1 MATTSGPVRRTGR
14 FQVSER
20 PNSVPESRQRNWFTL
35 SILAISGALLAC
47 TTQSIPSYPSVQLT
61 PDGQAILVTPHNQS
75 AFSQFTLQNLPVE
88 STIAPGLSFRPQRF
102 VQVLLSPDGR
112 HAAFSTEDHHTLVG
126 LLDLATMAVREIDVI
141 TEGEVVAFHWSD
153 DSRMLAYDYLPA
165 SGYRRVKAYDLQ
177 TGERLFV
184 PRVEGRAALHIAFEA
199 WGPQPGEVVL
209 SVLDIHTNE
218 RQTNT
223 VPFTPRK

>member
-1 MATTSGPVRRTGR
+1 
-14 FQVSER
+14 
-20 PNSVPESRQRNWFTL
+20 
-35 SILAISGALLAC
+35 
-47 TTQSIPSYPSVQLT
+47 
-61 PDGQAILVTPHNQS
+61 
-75 AFSQFTLQNLPVE
+75 
-88 STIAPGLSFRPQRF
+88 
-102 VQVLLSPDGR
+102 
-112 HAAFSTEDHHTLVG
+112 
-126 LLDLATMAVREIDVI
+126 MAVREIDVI

-153 DSRMLAYDYLPA
+153 DGRLLVYDYLPA

-209 SVLDIHTNE
+209 SVLDIHANE

-223 VPFTPRK
+223 VPFAPRK

>member
-61 PDGQAILVTPHNQS
+61 PDGQALVVTPHNQS
-75 AFSQFTLQNLPVE
+75 TRSLLSIQSLPAE
-88 STIAPGLSFRPQRF
+88 STIAPSLFFRPQRF
-102 VQVLLSPDGR
+102 AQVLLSPDGR

-165 SGYRRVKAYDLQ
+165 SGYRRVKAYDVQSAESL
-177 TGERLFV
+177 GV
-184 PRVEGRAALHIAFEA
+184 PQLSGGSAVHITFEK
-199 WGPQPGEVVL
+199 WGSQPREVIL
-209 SVLDIHTNE
+209 SVTDIHKNT

-223 VPFTPRK
+223 IKLVSRK